1 MAGSTTLLI
10 CPGCKVCQPC
20 LSTALGHI
28 NEGGIDARQRR
39 RECTDCGHEFFTAE
53 VPYRDLEKLLHELES
68 LRARR
73 KRARSTIIEAFDNV
87 LPFPDPEMRRH

>member
-28 NEGGIDARQRR
+28 NEGGIEVRQRR
-39 RECTDCGHEFFTAE
+39 RKCTDCGHEFVTAE
-53 VPYRDLEKLLHELES
+53 LPYRDLEKLLHERRS

-73 KRARSTIIEAFDNV
+73 KQAQSAIIKGFDNV
-87 LPFPDPEMRRH
+87 IPFPSP

>member
-1 MAGSTTLLI
+1 MAGSSTLLI

-28 NEGGIDARQRR
+28 NEDGIEVRQRR

-53 VPYRDLEKLLHELES
+53 VPYRDLEKLLHERRS
-68 LRARR
+68 LRKRR
-73 KRARSTIIEAFDNV
+73 KRTQRAIIAAFDNV
-87 LPFPDPEMRRH
+87 VPFPDPEMRRD